1 MKTLVG
7 ITTIETALYNMG
19 KTNPE
24 LQEYFFTYYSQ
35 KLILLN
41 HFYPHVE
48 GKLPGYTNHGPKHII
63 RIMERYEKMLK
74 NNILT
79 LPDSQ
84 EVPSSV
90 ALNFYETYLLLC
102 ATVWHDIGLLLG
114 EEYRNVHNE
123 KIQDILIK
131 IQETLKNNY
140 FVDSVMEKY
149 SMQIAKAH
157 SGEGAIQKFI
167 KRDDLDYYN
176 EEINLRFLGAVL
188 RLADELDE
196 GVMRI
201 DEKYY
206 ETMKE
211 SIPEDQHIYWE
222 ISRSIKRISMN
233 PDDCKIEIHAEINRD
248 DLFKIYR
255 KKDKNVALIDELIF
269 RVDKMNQERMYYMEF
284 VRKHV
289 DYNEILFDLTVEN
302 ATLSQFTFRFNNNQG
317 YDAFWNNYSS
327 MNPMNEIDGYILQKE
342 VKT

>member
-7 ITTIETALYNMG
+7 ITAIETAFYNMG

-48 GKLPGYTNHGPKHII
+48 GVLSGFTDHGPKHII
-63 RIMERYEKMLK
+63 RIMKLYEKMLE
-74 NNILT
+74 NNIPILS
-79 LPDSQ
+79 DSQ
-84 EVPSSV
+84 EVPSSA

-102 ATVWHDIGLLLG
+102 ATVWHDIALLLG

-123 KIQDILIK
+123 EIQAILSK
-131 IQETLKNNY
+131 IQERLENNY
-140 FVDSVMEKY
+140 FVDSHMEKY

-157 SGEGAIQKFI
+157 SGEDAIQKFI
-167 KRDDLDYYN
+167 TREDLYYHN

-211 SIPEDQHIYWE
+211 SISEDHHIYWE
-222 ISRSIKRISMN
+222 ISRSIKRISIN
-233 PDDCKIEIHAEINRD
+233 PDDCKIEIRAEINQD

-255 KKDKNVALIDELIF
+255 KKDKDVALIDELIF
-269 RVDKMNQERMYYMEF
+269 RVDKMNQERMYYMKF

-289 DYNEILFDLTVEN
+289 DYNEIVFDLTVEN
-302 ATLSQFTFRFNNNQG
+302 ATLSQFTFRFNNDQG
-317 YDAFWNNYSS
+317 YDAFWNNYPM
-327 MNPMNEIDGYILQKE
+327 MNPKNEIDGYILQKE
-342 VKT
+342 VEK